1 MSDLILYLLKASI
14 INCVILAFYH
24 LVIRKSNNFRLMRI
38 VLVLSLLLPLILP
51 LIKLSPDSPSIS
63 KLTIYLNEVEINPTY
78 TTSEGPVSRFNA
90 DSMVLYIYLS
100 IAILISIVS
109 IYSILTIVLKRM
121 RSKCVET
128 LKGKVFIEES
138 THSPFSF
145 FNWVFMPYRLLDHP
159 NLEMLLKHEYA
170 HAKLG
175 HSIDILI
182 SQVARVVLW
191 FSPFVYL
198 SHKYLTEVH
207 EFQADEQVIL
217 TDSKLNEYNNLLLSF
232 SLIPEVNYH
241 FTNPFSYN
249 LKKRIIM
256 INNAKQRK
264 LSLSGIFTGLFMCSF
279 VIGAT
284 AMINI
289 QPQNTT
295 FDSDVISAVSNDDT
309 IQIQATVITKK
320 SVDENVLEDN
330 SFQKMDDGRIV
341 FNVLDETPTF
351 PGGID
356 AMLDY
361 LHSNINYPEKERK
374 EGIQGTVYVNFVV
387 NKDGSISDIKV
398 LRGIHKTLDE
408 NAVKAVSNMP
418 KWNPGKKDGKPE
430 ACSFNIPIKYSLDK

>member
-1 MSDLILYLLKASI
+1 
-14 INCVILAFYH
+14 
-24 LVIRKSNNFRLMRI
+24 MRI
-38 VLVLSLLLPLILP
+38 VLLLSLILPLILP
-51 LIKLSPDSPSIS
+51 LIKLSPDSSSIS

-78 TTSEGPVSRFNA
+78 AANEGPVSGFNA
-90 DSMVLYIYLS
+90 ESIVLYLYLS
-100 IAILISIVS
+100 IAVLISIVS
-109 IYSILTIVLKRM
+109 IYSLLTIVLKRM
-121 RSKCVET
+121 KSKRVET
-128 LKGKVFIEES
+128 SNGSVYIEEG
-138 THSPFSF
+138 THSPFTF
-145 FNWVFMPYRLLDHP
+145 FNWIFLPDRLLDHP
-159 NLEMLLKHEYA
+159 NLDMLLKHEHA
-170 HAKLG
+170 HVNLW
-175 HSIDILI
+175 HSIDTMI

-207 EFQADEQVIL
+207 EFQADEKVIL
-217 TDSKLNEYNNLLLSF
+217 SDSGLNDYSNLLLSF
-232 SLIPEVNYH
+232 TLIPETNYH
-241 FTNPFSYN
+241 LTNPFSYK

-256 INNAKQRK
+256 INNVKHRK

-279 VIGAT
+279 IIGAT

-289 QPQNTT
+289 QPQNSAS
-295 FDSDVISAVSNDDT
+295 DSDIISAVSNDDT
-309 IQIQATVITKK
+309 IQIQATVITKNA
-320 SVDENVLEDN
+320 VNENAVKDN

-341 FNVLDETPTF
+341 FNVLDEVPTF

-356 AMLDY
+356 AMLEY
-361 LHSNINYPEKERK
+361 LHSNINYPEKEQK